1 MTHPVI
7 EYLKNHGEL
16 PATKILVP
24 DMTLGAI
31 KNALRRFYL
40 EGVLLRR
47 EIVVDGCKEKLC
59 MAYGLSGKTA
69 RPRKKPQTNE
79 ERIRTNALKN
89 EPDYAFHLR
98 NLPRNRAMK
107 VKDLIAL
114 LSTMPQEVYV
124 AGTDD
129 EFGTFEFSNVYFN
142 DVLDYGTV
150 LIQMRGPETLEQEY
164 ENACAKDD

>member
-16 PATKILVP
+16 PATKVLVP

-59 MAYGLSGKTA
+59 MAYSLSGKTA
-69 RPRKKPQTNE
+69 RPIKMVQDDREKIR
-79 ERIRTNALKN
+79 ERIKMFAIKN

-98 NLPRNRAMK
+98 NLPRHQ
-107 VKDLIAL
+107 VCESIC
-114 LSTMPQEVYV
+114 S
-124 AGTDD
+124 
-129 EFGTFEFSNVYFN
+129 
-142 DVLDYGTV
+142 
-150 LIQMRGPETLEQEY
+150 
-164 ENACAKDD
+164 